1 MSTLPSG
8 FPDPRPARE
17 DAPAAAAPWY
27 RLAERLL
34 ASPGGADAD
43 RMSAALE
50 EALGQALESAPADVQ
65 RAIDAAPSPPLARQL
80 WRTTDTAFARK
91 PDLAANAVDITPF
104 AIPVVVLAG
113 RTAPGTAQV
122 TGLLRDPRGIARTLV
137 ESRALGGS
145 ETVAVSEVLVAPDAL
160 AIANLPAWRAL
171 QRLPDDASQ
180 LRGNA
185 LFLAA
190 PIAVEP
196 GPERVHL
203 RFVVGTALAG
213 AGRDLFRGAGVVG
226 WGRRLSAALGEAL
239 ATDGTTVLALPREA
253 GRPLPAR
260 HQGLLAQRDVGAQ
273 VFATNAI
280 RKFRAS
286 VGEPAAV
293 ISAHHAPDAPG
304 GGELRLSLS
313 SVFAPRDAEGFRCP
327 IYPIE
332 SVSVPLRMLLDLL
345 NDCRV
350 SDVRLVA
357 GVHPANAPGSAMP
370 LFFRPETI
378 PEGALLQ

>member
-8 FPDPRPARE
+8 FPDPRPARG
-17 DAPAAAAPWY
+17 DAPAVAPPWY
-27 RLAERLL
+27 ALAERLL
-34 ASPGGADAD
+34 ASPGGADTD
-43 RMSAALE
+43 RVSAALE

-65 RAIDAAPSPPLARQL
+65 RAIEAAPSPAVARQL
-80 WRTTDTAFARK
+80 WRTTDTVFARK
-91 PDLAANAVDITPF
+91 PGLAANAVDVTPF

-113 RTAPGTAQV
+113 RTAPGTAHLPGV
-122 TGLLRDPRGIARTLV
+122 LRDPRGIARTLA

-145 ETVAVSEVLVAPDAL
+145 ETVAVSEVLVAADAL
-160 AIANLPAWRAL
+160 TIANLPAWQAL
-171 QRLPDDASQ
+171 RRLPDAAFPPG
-180 LRGNA
+180 GNA
-185 LFLAA
+185 LFIAA
-190 PIAVEP
+190 PIAVES

-203 RFVVGTALAG
+203 RFIVGSALAG
-213 AGRDLFRGAGVVG
+213 AGRDLLGGAAAGG
-226 WGRRLSAALGEAL
+226 WARRLSAALGQAL
-239 ATDGTTVLALPREA
+239 ATEGTTLLALPRGA

-260 HQGLLAQRDVGAQ
+260 HQGLLAQRDVSAQ

-286 VGEPAAV
+286 VGEPTAV
-293 ISAHHAPDAPG
+293 VSAHHAADAPG

-332 SVSVPLRMLLDLL
+332 SVTVPLRMLLDLL

-357 GVHPANAPGSAMP
+357 GVHPASAPGSAMP